1 VRGDDFAMEAARY
14 GEAPGVVAAVPA
26 HEADTV
32 PVLEGEH
39 PLPVDLLLVDPDVV
53 VEGLADERGA
63 IGVYRGTRLYCA
75 AEINRR
81 LTAERAPRGYLSPAN
96 PCADRGRARHGGR
109 PGVLGLIPC
118 TGVASSITIDM
129 SIR

>member
-1 VRGDDFAMEAARY
+1 MIVLPAARSRSDVHY
-14 GEAPGVVAAVPA
+14 HHVGFLAFE
-26 HEADTV
+26 
-32 PVLEGEH
+32 
-39 PLPVDLLLVDPDVV
+39 PLQIGFQATFSSYALPSRWKGSRTSV
-53 VEGLADERGA
+53 GA

-81 LTAERAPRGYLSPAN
+81 LTAERAPRGYLSPAS